1 MLKSNSPNSY
11 ISVKM
16 INENCIPEKV
26 LTGYRNVNKICLYY
40 LFFQLVVH
48 VGVSG
53 IADKI
58 TLEQRAHNLG
68 YHRKDI
74 GGKTPT
80 QECCQEDGE
89 ECICTGID
97 MSQVSDEINKA
108 DNRLEAEV
116 SHDAGR

>member
-1 MLKSNSPNSY
+1 M
-11 ISVKM
+11 
-16 INENCIPEKV
+16 
-26 LTGYRNVNKICLYY
+26 
-40 LFFQLVVH
+40 VH